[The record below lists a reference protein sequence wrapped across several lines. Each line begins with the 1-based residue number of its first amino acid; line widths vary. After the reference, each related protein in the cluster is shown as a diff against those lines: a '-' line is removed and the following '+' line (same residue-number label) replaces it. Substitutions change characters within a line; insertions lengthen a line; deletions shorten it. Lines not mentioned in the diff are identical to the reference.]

1 MKIGVVGAG
10 AMGSLFGSLLA
21 GAGNEVWL
29 CDIREDHIQVV
40 NQDGLMVEYE
50 AKTRNVRLNA
60 TTNPDKIGK
69 CELVLIFVKSTQTES
84 AAKTAAQLSGRNGF
98 VMTLQNG
105 MGNADTISATVES
118 DRILVGTTSHGAT
131 LLGAG
136 NIRHAG
142 KGPTI
147 IGIWGGADP
156 ESTTTRNAGGL
167 SFTAKGGKRQGREAT
182 QSLKNNAV
190 EPGAKHPVRKTQFKI
205 ARHTAALFTQ
215 AGIETTAV
223 EDVGA
228 VIWDKLLVNVGI
240 NAITALTGIKN
251 GQILDLESTRELS
264 CLAVEEAA
272 AVARAQGI
280 EIGEDPMS
288 HVFQVAV
295 ATAPNRSS
303 MGQDVDHRRPTEIGS
318 INGFVVREA
327 GRMGLAAPV
336 NQTLTA
342 LVETMEYHYL
352 K

>member
-10 AMGSLFGSLLA
+10 AMGSLFGTLLA
-21 GAGNEVWL
+21 ESGNEVWL
-29 CDIREDHIQVV
+29 CDIWEDHIRAM
-40 NQDGLMVEYE
+40 NQDGLMVEYK

-60 TTNPDKIGK
+60 TTNPDTIGK
-69 CELVLIFVKSTQTES
+69 CELVLVFVKSTQTES
-84 AAKTAAQLSGRNGF
+84 AAKTAAQLVGRNGF
-98 VMTLQNG
+98 VITLQNG
-105 MGNADTISATVES
+105 MGNADTIAAYVES
-118 DRILVGTTSHGAT
+118 NRILVGTTSHGAT

-147 IGIWGGADP
+147 IGNWGGADK
-156 ESTTTRNAGGL
+156 E
-167 SFTAKGGKRQGREAT
+167 
-182 QSLKNNAV
+182 
-190 EPGAKHPVRKTQFKI
+190 FKI
-205 ARHTAALFTQ
+205 ARHTADLFTQ

-223 EDVGA
+223 EDVRA

-264 CLAVEEAA
+264 YLAVEEAA

-303 MGQDVDHRRPTEIGS
+303 MGQDVDHRRLTEIGS

-327 GRMGLAAPV
+327 RRMGLAAPV

-342 LVETMEYHYL
+342 LVETMEAHYHH
-352 K
+352 

>member
-10 AMGSLFGSLLA
+10 AMGSLFGTLLVE
-21 GAGNEVWL
+21 AGNEVWL
-29 CDIREDHIQVV
+29 CDIREDHIRAV
-40 NQDGLMVEYE
+40 NRDGLMVEYE
-50 AKTRNVRLNA
+50 GKTRRVRLNA
-60 TTNPDKIGK
+60 TTDPHKIGK

-84 AAKTAAQLSGRNGF
+84 AAKIAEQLSDRNGF

-105 MGNADTISATVES
+105 MGNADTIAAYVES
-118 DRILVGTTSHGAT
+118 NRILVGTTSHGAT

-147 IGIWGGADP
+147 IGIWAGADQ
-156 ESTTTRNAGGL
+156 E
-167 SFTAKGGKRQGREAT
+167 
-182 QSLKNNAV
+182 
-190 EPGAKHPVRKTQFKI
+190 FKI
-205 ARHTAALFTQ
+205 ARHTADLFTQ

-223 EDVGA
+223 EDVRA

-264 CLAVEEAA
+264 YLAVEEAA

-280 EIGEDPMS
+280 EIDEDPMS
-288 HVFQVAV
+288 HIFQVAV

-327 GRMGLAAPV
+327 SLMGLAAPV

-342 LVETMEYHYL
+342 LVQTMEYHY